1 MDRKTKFFIFL
12 FLLPSVVGLGLYAYY
27 FSALNLSISMTN
39 ARSLIFPAEFIGLA
53 NYMRFLVDP
62 VFATVVK
69 NTLIFTV
76 LFMSGTLLLG
86 LILAILIDQGIKGER
101 LYKVIILIPMGMPMV
116 ISGVLWS
123 WMYSPK
129 IGVINSLLRALH
141 LDFLTQPWI
150 TSTSQSLL
158 CVIIAYIWVF
168 TGFVALL
175 YLSNMRSLPNE
186 QSESARVDG
195 ASRFQLYWR
204 VIIPQLKPA
213 TVMAVAVLFLNS
225 LVAFDLI
232 WPLTLGGP
240 AGSSEVLGTF
250 MYKQTFQSNFFGY
263 GAAIAQ
269 IMFIISVVVMV
280 PYLYTSIRRRK

>member
-12 FLLPSVVGLGLYAYY
+12 FLLPSVVGVGLYAYY
-27 FSALNLSISMTN
+27 FSVWNLSISMTD
-39 ARSLIFPAEFIGLA
+39 ARSLIFPAKFIGFE
-53 NYMRFLVDP
+53 NYKHLFLDP
-62 VFATVVK
+62 AFATVAK
-69 NTLIFTV
+69 NTITFTAIFMV
-76 LFMSGTLLLG
+76 GTLLLG

-101 LYKVIILIPMGMPMV
+101 FYKVIILIPMGMPMV

-123 WMYSPK
+123 WIYSPK
-129 IGVINSLLRALH
+129 KGVINSLLRAIN

-158 CVIIAYIWVF
+158 CIIIAYIWVF

-175 YLSNMRSLPNE
+175 YLANIRSIPYE
-186 QSESARVDG
+186 QSESAYVDG
-195 ASRFQLYWR
+195 ASKFQLYWR
-204 VIIPQLKPA
+204 IIIPQLKPA
-213 TVMAVAVLFLNS
+213 TVMAIAVLFLNS
-225 LVAFDLI
+225 VVAFDLV

-240 AGSSEVLGTF
+240 AGSSELLGTF
-250 MYKQTFQSNFFGY
+250 MYKQTFQWNYFGY

-280 PYLYTSIRRRK
+280 PYLYTSIRVR